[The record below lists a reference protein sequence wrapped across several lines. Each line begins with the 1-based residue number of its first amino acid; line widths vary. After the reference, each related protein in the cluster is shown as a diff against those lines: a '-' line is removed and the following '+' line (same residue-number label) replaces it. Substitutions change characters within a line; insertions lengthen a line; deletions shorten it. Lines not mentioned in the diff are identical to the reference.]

1 MKPAVTG
8 HGRAR
13 RAAAVQIEAD
23 RERGRGPGIGW
34 RSRVVDVSRPVQAR
48 LVRGGLALGVAV
60 LLWLSSG
67 GPGLGAAPEAASG
80 VIDPGEI
87 FARMVAEAEQ
97 GRDPMLMLNVAF
109 MLIDGA
115 RSRDDRVRGVA
126 LLRGAA
132 ARGLPPAMIE
142 YARMLTR
149 GWPDVVEPDR
159 AAAYAWMQLAFS
171 RSPAGPGKRDISD
184 MLEFMKR
191 TFSAEEL
198 AAGRRLYEDLARRI
212 PVPKDD

>member
-1 MKPAVTG
+1 MMAGAGRSRPAAAAQAEP
-8 HGRAR
+8 GRAR
-13 RAAAVQIEAD
+13 ERRA
-23 RERGRGPGIGW
+23 GFGW
-34 RSRVVDVSRPVQAR
+34 RSGADHASRPVLAR
-48 LVRGGLALGVAV
+48 LVRRGLVLGVAG

-67 GPGLGAAPEAASG
+67 GPRLGAAPETASG

-87 FARMVAEAEQ
+87 FTRMVAAAEE

-115 RSRDDRVRGVA
+115 RCREDRVRGVA

-149 GWPDVVEPDR
+149 GWQDVVEPDH

-171 RSPAGPGKRDISD
+171 RSYAAQEKRDLSD
-184 MLEFMKR
+184 MLEFMQR
-191 TFSAEEL
+191 TFSSEEL
-198 AAGRRLYEDLARRI
+198 AAGRRLYEDLERRI
-212 PVPKDD
+212 PQPDDD